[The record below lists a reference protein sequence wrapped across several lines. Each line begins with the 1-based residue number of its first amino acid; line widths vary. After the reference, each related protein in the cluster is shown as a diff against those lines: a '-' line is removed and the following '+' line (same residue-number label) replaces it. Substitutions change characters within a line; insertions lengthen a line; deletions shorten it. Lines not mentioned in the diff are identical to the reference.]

1 MLIYVP
7 FNKTIREFIDNKR
20 IDKELR
26 IQGWYFSHYRVEMI
40 LRETT
45 DWSKHYLPI
54 DLKGKTVL
62 DVGSGE
68 GETAR
73 FFLQHGA
80 AKVIC
85 IEPDKEAFSYLK
97 LNASKNRLIA
107 LNKTFELTDLSIPHD
122 FLKMDIE
129 GYEEILLTVKLNTPT
144 VLEVH
149 GLQLRDKFRKAGWR
163 IDNEATKKDYACT
176 SYAYWMC

>member
-1 MLIYVP
+1 MLIHIP
-7 FNKTIREFIDNKR
+7 FNKTIKEFIDNKR
-20 IDKELR
+20 INKELR

-40 LRETT
+40 LRETN
-45 DWSKHYLPI
+45 DWAKHYLPM
-54 DLKGKTVL
+54 DLKGKTIL
-62 DVGSGE
+62 DVGAGE

-85 IEPDKEAFSYLK
+85 IEPGKEAFSYLK
-97 LNASKNRLIA
+97 LNASKNRLTA
-107 LNKTFELTDLSIPHD
+107 LNKLFELTDLSIPHD
-122 FLKMDIE
+122 LLKMDIE
-129 GYEEILLTVKLNTPT
+129 GYEELLLDVKLNTPA

-163 IDNEATKKDYACT
+163 IDNEATKKGYACT